1 MDRRAR
7 RIDRRGDDGR
17 TRETMDVS
25 RTTDGKLEALEAMRE
40 EAMRTKRSARAVVKA
55 LAGRL
60 ARGGETS
67 EEARAKTVEVVACAL
82 RAGVR
87 DEEEGDGDGG
97 VEEDARVGVGG
108 ALVRGLWMCSRDGC
122 ARAAAAAV
130 DAAAV
135 ATARRDLGVDGASV
149 VEEIVAPAL
158 RHRSSK
164 VRVEALRALTR
175 MCAFVDARVVVAHLT
190 GGDERKR
197 NYFAEIACDPS
208 PFVRMELVRLCGK
221 LIGDETSV
229 GAIVAARV
237 TPYVL
242 GAFRDEISDVREVGE
257 DIVRSVKN
265 FEDIV
270 RENLDNMLI
279 PALRQLDAFVEAGWR
294 EDIVVRIVE
303 LIDVMLRFATDRFT
317 QFIPSVCDGLHKI
330 TTGKGF
336 ENATKMKTM
345 GVLYTLM
352 ECCPTEREYVSAY
365 VR

>member
-1 MDRRAR
+1 MDA
-7 RIDRRGDDGR
+7 
-17 TRETMDVS
+17 S

-40 EAMRTKRSARAVVKA
+40 EAMRTKRSARAVVTA

-87 DEEEGDGDGG
+87 TRRRVMVTVVWRRTRGWGWGRWCEGCGC
-97 VEEDARVGVGG
+97 
-108 ALVRGLWMCSRDGC
+108 VRETG

-130 DAAAV
+130 DAAAA

-175 MCAFVDARVVVAHLT
+175 MCAFVDAGIKYRAHLT

-242 GAFRDEISDVREVGE
+242 GAFGDEIGDVREVGE

-303 LIDVMLRFATDRFT
+303 LIGVMLRFATDRFT

>member
-17 TRETMDVS
+17 TRETMDAS

-60 ARGGETS
+60 AR
-67 EEARAKTVEVVACAL
+67 EARRARRRRRWRWWRARCA
-82 RAGVR
+82 RGE

-97 VEEDARVGVGG
+97 VEEDARVGVRE
-108 ALVRGLWMCSRDGC
+108 ALVRGLWMCSRDAC

-130 DAAAV
+130 DAAAA

-237 TPYVL
+237 TPSYSEL
-242 GAFRDEISDVREVGE
+242 
-257 DIVRSVKN
+257 
-265 FEDIV
+265 
-270 RENLDNMLI
+270 
-279 PALRQLDAFVEAGWR
+279 FV
-294 EDIVVRIVE
+294 
-303 LIDVMLRFATDRFT
+303 
-317 QFIPSVCDGLHKI
+317 
-330 TTGKGF
+330 
-336 ENATKMKTM
+336 TKLAMCAK
-345 GVLYTLM
+345 
-352 ECCPTEREYVSAY
+352 
-365 VR
+365 

>member
-1 MDRRAR
+1 
-7 RIDRRGDDGR
+7 
-17 TRETMDVS
+17 
-25 RTTDGKLEALEAMRE
+25 
-40 EAMRTKRSARAVVKA
+40 
-55 LAGRL
+55 
-60 ARGGETS
+60 
-67 EEARAKTVEVVACAL
+67 
-82 RAGVR
+82 
-87 DEEEGDGDGG
+87 
-97 VEEDARVGVGG
+97 
-108 ALVRGLWMCSRDGC
+108 MCSRDAC
-122 ARAAAAAV
+122 ARVAAAAV

-237 TPYVL
+237 TPYIL

-336 ENATKMKTM
+336 ENATKMKAM